1 MARLPN
7 IERFHG
13 DNKQSFSEWIQIFIA
28 QLEVLDIDEEKFKQT
43 FFALCEG
50 KAFTFVS
57 QCMAS
62 RNNAIFTDMKK
73 TMMEEF
79 CGEVYKRRL
88 EIKLQTIKFTEESNI
103 PLFSLELKKLIKELY
118 SIEDNKTIK
127 LITSNH
133 VVANLEPLFK

>member
-1 MARLPN
+1 MKKNLS
-7 IERFHG
+7 
-13 DNKQSFSEWIQIFIA
+13 K
-28 QLEVLDIDEEKFKQT
+28 LY
-43 FFALCEG
+43 FALSEG

-57 QCMAS
+57 QCRAS
-62 RNNAIFTDMKK
+62 HNNAIFTDMKK